1 LIFAKA
7 CRQSPVMKMTVLTA
21 MRLFGLAC
29 VIGLGLHSAP
39 QPVAAQSAPAQS
51 FQSAAPVAFL
61 IDAASRTVLYE
72 KSADDLIAPASLAKI
87 MTAAVIFEDMRL
99 GRLKNDDEFI
109 ISENAWRKGGA
120 ISSGSSMFA
129 QLNSKVKVSDLV
141 QGLIVQSGN
150 DAAIALAEGISGRE
164 SVFAERMTQRAKEL
178 GLTKLTFRNAT
189 GMADPAQR
197 VTARE
202 MAKLALH
209 VIETYPEQYRIFGQ
223 REFTWNK
230 IRQLNR
236 NPLLTMD
243 IGADGLKTGQIEE
256 SGFALAASAVQDGQR
271 LVLVI
276 SGLKTAR
283 DRGLEARKLLEWGF
297 RSFEERKLLKQSEAV
312 GDIRVFGGAKG
323 SVSVG
328 PANPVSLLTA
338 RGTADR
344 ITARIIYNGPLK
356 APVEKGTEVARLRI
370 TRAEISALDVPL
382 VALETVEQG
391 SLTQRALDSAM
402 ELSGGWFRKILSK
415 VKDSQRPS

>member
-1 LIFAKA
+1 MMI
-7 CRQSPVMKMTVLTA
+7 QVLTRLRTLSLAA
-21 MRLFGLAC
+21 M
-29 VIGLGLHSAP
+29 LGFVLQAASYPASAQT
-39 QPVAAQSAPAQS
+39 QPTQS

-61 IDAASRTVLYE
+61 IDARSGTVLYE
-72 KSADDLIAPASLAKI
+72 KSADELIAPASLAKI

-109 ISENAWRKGGA
+109 ISENAWRRGGA
-120 ISSGSSMFA
+120 VSSGSSMFA

-164 SVFAERMTQRAKEL
+164 SVFADRMTQRAKEL

-202 MAKLALH
+202 MAKLSLH

-256 SGFALAASAVQDGQR
+256 SGFTLAASAVQDGQR
-271 LVLVI
+271 LVLII

-297 RSFEERKLLKQSEAV
+297 RSFEERKLLKQGEAV

-338 RGTADR
+338 RGTGDR
-344 ITARIIYNGPLK
+344 ITARIVYNGPLK
-356 APVEKGTEVARLRI
+356 APIEKGTEVARLRI
-370 TRAEISALDVPL
+370 TRAEIAALEVPL

-391 SLTQRALDSAM
+391 SLSQRALDSAV